1 MSSKTKILLLLMVL
15 MLPYM
20 AIMVPTLMRYQEGGV
35 PTWIP
40 LVGGFYM
47 LFTIVTVTLFSQRLA
62 KKQAGSLP
70 PNPDIAARAN
80 NRGMALI
87 VFWVL
92 LFLYGVAK
100 VWSGAIPLNRGIPA
114 GILLLSFIGVFS
126 YFAYRDKQNR
136 AR

>member
-20 AIMVPTLMRYQEGGV
+20 AIMVPTLMRYQKGGV

-62 KKQAGSLP
+62 RRSK
-70 PNPDIAARAN
+70 PDPCHRILTLMLELA
-80 NRGMALI
+80 I
-87 VFWVL
+87 VEW
-92 LFLYGVAK
+92 Y
-100 VWSGAIPLNRGIPA
+100 
-114 GILLLSFIGVFS
+114 
-126 YFAYRDKQNR
+126 
-136 AR
+136 